1 MGAFSVITN
10 LRMELFQAL
19 KAALKVRA
27 RAVLTFHYY
36 STIQSADNP
45 DKSTRLPYHFNRV
58 TLSSVALLPQI
69 YPTGIVGRLT

>member
-1 MGAFSVITN
+1 M
-10 LRMELFQAL
+10 
-19 KAALKVRA
+19 AALKVRA

-58 TLSSVALLPQI
+58 TLSSVALLRQI
-69 YPTGIVGRLT
+69 YIWIRQELLAALHRIRFPLNNE